1 MSPLR
6 HRYGSHPGVVVHDAA
21 RMTRSSL
28 GFTLIEVVVALAIV
42 ATALLACLR
51 AMGTMTQSGRD
62 LDLRLLAQLSAQ
74 NRIAVLRAARQFPLT
89 GATSEPCSQGRV
101 ALVCS
106 QDTETTPNPA
116 FRRVTVRVR
125 AADDPAMVLA
135 ELTGILPRDR

>member
-1 MSPLR
+1 MSPP
-6 HRYGSHPGVVVHDAA
+6 HRPRGLHAGATG
-21 RMTRSSL
+21 RGRSRIPRTDQ

-51 AMGTMTQSGRD
+51 AMGTLSQSGRD

-74 NRIAVLRAARQFPLT
+74 NRIATLRATGQFPAT
-89 GATSEPCSQGRV
+89 GSASEPCPQGRV

-106 QDTETTPNPA
+106 QETDVTPNPA

-125 AADDPAMVLA
+125 TADEPTMVLA

>member
-1 MSPLR
+1 
-6 HRYGSHPGVVVHDAA
+6 
-21 RMTRSSL
+21 MTRSNR

-74 NRIAVLRAARQFPLT
+74 NRIAVLRATRQFPVT
-89 GATSEPCSQGRV
+89 GATSEPCPQGRV
-101 ALVCS
+101 ALVCG
-106 QDTETTPNPA
+106 QDTDATPNPA

-125 AADDPAMVLA
+125 TADEPAIVLA